1 MSQTDIEMCQ
11 MDGNEQGAVVRT
23 QARWWDALVVMILFC
38 LSQVVGG
45 VVCGFVAPLIGMEL
59 PNEIMRESVDSEVV
73 EWVRFLQSRMV
84 AVSYFV
90 AMVVC
95 FVMLVA
101 YGRWR
106 GWKASIRFKYPGWAM
121 PFRLLC
127 GYLLLW
133 CVSIAL
139 EPLAEMLPGGQD
151 AMGGGGWLLVSAVL
165 LAPLFEEVVFR
176 GYVAGLLKSAYGGLV
191 AWLLSSLLFGVV
203 HGSASVA
210 LTATASGL
218 VLGFYYLRY
227 RSLVLVILLHAMNN
241 LTACFLLTVD
251 LESLT
256 LRDVLG
262 DGILYWSVYGA
273 CSVVALASLVRMVV
287 VVSRIKRENIS

>member
-1 MSQTDIEMCQ
+1 
-11 MDGNEQGAVVRT
+11 
-23 QARWWDALVVMILFC
+23 
-38 LSQVVGG
+38 
-45 VVCGFVAPLIGMEL
+45 
-59 PNEIMRESVDSEVV
+59 
-73 EWVRFLQSRMV
+73 
-84 AVSYFV
+84 
-90 AMVVC
+90 
-95 FVMLVA
+95 
-101 YGRWR
+101 
-106 GWKASIRFKYPGWAM
+106 
-121 PFRLLC
+121 
-127 GYLLLW
+127 
-133 CVSIAL
+133 
-139 EPLAEMLPGGQD
+139 LAEMLPGDQA

>member
-1 MSQTDIEMCQ
+1 M
-11 MDGNEQGAVVRT
+11 
-23 QARWWDALVVMILFC
+23 
-38 LSQVVGG
+38 
-45 VVCGFVAPLIGMEL
+45 
-59 PNEIMRESVDSEVV
+59 
-73 EWVRFLQSRMV
+73 
-84 AVSYFV
+84 
-90 AMVVC
+90 
-95 FVMLVA
+95 
-101 YGRWR
+101 
-106 GWKASIRFKYPGWAM
+106 
-121 PFRLLC
+121 
-127 GYLLLW
+127 
-133 CVSIAL
+133 
-139 EPLAEMLPGGQD
+139 
-151 AMGGGGWLLVSAVL
+151 SAVL

-251 LESLT
+251 LEPLT